1 LVNHILKVM
10 FRFAG
15 IARGVGTAKI
25 LGRFHAATMK
35 LGTDA
40 DHTKF
45 MFLQCSFTI
54 MEGKGVD
61 LRLGLD
67 TLRRF
72 QVSGNI
78 QFFSSLLNRL
88 VLTCLPLYC

>member
-1 LVNHILKVM
+1 MYLIM
-10 FRFAG
+10 SRFAG

-25 LGRFHAATMK
+25 LGRVHAATMK

-40 DHTKF
+40 DHTKN

-61 LRLGLD
+61 LLLGLD

-72 QVSGNI
+72 QVASLMELSDFI
-78 QFFSSLLNRL
+78 FFIKK
-88 VLTCLPLYC
+88 